1 MGMSVAEGKE
11 VVITDNKNIKT
22 SDLNNCFLFRK
33 KHIGLS
39 RSKYACT
46 AGKKINPNFNCKD
59 LQNLNY
65 IKENRWKILSS
76 KLYYNHR

>member
-1 MGMSVAEGKE
+1 MGMSVGVGKE

-22 SDLNNCFLFRK
+22 SDLNSCFLFRK

-46 AGKKINPNFNCKD
+46 AGKK
-59 LQNLNY
+59 
-65 IKENRWKILSS
+65 
-76 KLYYNHR
+76 